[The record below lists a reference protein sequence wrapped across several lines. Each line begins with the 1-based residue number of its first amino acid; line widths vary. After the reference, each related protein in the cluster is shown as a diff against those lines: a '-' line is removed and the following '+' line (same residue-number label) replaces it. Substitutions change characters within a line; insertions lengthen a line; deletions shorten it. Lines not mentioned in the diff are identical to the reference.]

1 MSDLGQRLGTDY
13 FFQAFAAMATTGA
26 AATNIFLDILSAS
39 PQFHL
44 YETLRFEAESIFKLE
59 ADWTSSASMKSM
71 TNIDSTIRE
80 SLRRNT
86 LQSRGL
92 LKQVMPKD
100 GITLPDGTH
109 VPQGTWLGVPVQAIQ
124 RDHELYSNPHEYDP
138 LRFARLKTIA
148 EEESKDD
155 PSAGRNLDA
164 AQPSD
169 KYISFSYG
177 RSSW

>member
-1 MSDLGQRLGTDY
+1 
-13 FFQAFAAMATTGA
+13 MATTGA

-39 PQFHL
+39 PQISL
-44 YETLRFEAESIFKLE
+44 YETLRLEAASVFKSE
-59 ADWTSSASMKSM
+59 ADWTSPASMKNLIN
-71 TNIDSTIRE
+71 TDSTIRE
-80 SLRRNT
+80 SLRKNT

-92 LKQVMPKD
+92 LKQVMPQD

-109 VPQGTWLGVPVQAIQ
+109 VPQGTWLGVPVQAMQ
-124 RDHELYSNPHEYDP
+124 MDDKLYPNPHEYDP

-148 EEESKDD
+148 EAESKDD
-155 PSAGRNLDA
+155 LSAGKSLDA

-169 KYISFSYG
+169 IYMSFSYG